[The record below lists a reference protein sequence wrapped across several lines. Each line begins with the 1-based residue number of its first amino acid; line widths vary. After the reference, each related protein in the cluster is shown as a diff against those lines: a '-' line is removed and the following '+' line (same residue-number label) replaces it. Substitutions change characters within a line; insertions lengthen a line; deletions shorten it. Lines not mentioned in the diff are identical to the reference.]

1 MVNLGHQPNNY
12 IRDLYY
18 QGVIRQIM
26 EERGIDPD
34 HRGYVVEADAGFTEV
49 IQHTNWYLDRGD
61 QEQYYRYRR
70 YREVL
75 ELIPIGGCRL
85 VHVDIGCGAGLFS
98 WVLLDLAREKGI
110 TLDRVDLYGL
120 DHSPEMLNLAQAV
133 RGRLIHHIADY
144 PALHYVHNVD
154 DLLRELNGQHLADT
168 DCIVTFGHVLVQANT
183 PQNQQDFTLILVHIR
198 GLLNAQCNCFAVA
211 VDALN
216 HPEEFAEGWQ
226 ALLNGMG
233 RAGIGHQLIPVPG
246 TRINDNNRA
255 KIARLYP
262 IR

>member
-1 MVNLGHQPNNY
+1 MVNLGHQPNDY
-12 IRDLYY
+12 IRDLY
-18 QGVIRQIM
+18 QGVIRQVM

-75 ELIPIGGCRL
+75 ELIPIGGRRL

-110 TLDRVDLYGL
+110 ALDRVDLYGL
-120 DHSPEMLNLAQAV
+120 DHNPEMINLAQAV
-133 RGRLIHHIADY
+133 RARLIHHIANY
-144 PALHYVHNVD
+144 PALRYVHIVD
-154 DLLRELNGQHLADT
+154 DLLRELNEYRLADT

-183 PQNQQDFTLILVHIR
+183 PQNQENFTRILVRIR
-198 GLLNAQCNCFAVA
+198 GLLNDQRNCFAVG
-211 VDALN
+211 VDARN
-216 HPEEFAEGWQ
+216 YTEEFAEGWQ
-226 ALLNGMG
+226 ALLNGIG
-233 RAGIGHQLIPVPG
+233 RAGIGHQLIQVPR
-246 TRINDNNRA
+246 TWINDSNGA